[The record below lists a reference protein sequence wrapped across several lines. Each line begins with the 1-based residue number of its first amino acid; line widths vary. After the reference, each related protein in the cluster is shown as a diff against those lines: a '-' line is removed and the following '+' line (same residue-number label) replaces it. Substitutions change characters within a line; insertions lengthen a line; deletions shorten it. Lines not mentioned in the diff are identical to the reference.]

1 MPTYL
6 NSLMRTKNR
15 PMNARNVDK
24 YATTTDD
31 KAMNARDY
39 CAV

>member
-1 MPTYL
+1 
-6 NSLMRTKNR
+6 
-15 PMNARNVDK
+15 MNARNVDK
-24 YATTTDD
+24 YATTTED